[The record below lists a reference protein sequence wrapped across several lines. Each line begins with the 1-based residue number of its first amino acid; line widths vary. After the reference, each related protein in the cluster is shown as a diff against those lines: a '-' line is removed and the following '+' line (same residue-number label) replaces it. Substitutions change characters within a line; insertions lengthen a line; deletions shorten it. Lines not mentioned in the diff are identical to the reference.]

1 MSAEQFSLQ
10 VRLLTK
16 WHLWEKTGRASPRRD
31 PRIKAL
37 KEVTEERGA
46 EMQTYVACAKQGT
59 SGGWTEHLS
68 QRVSHQVAGGQGHR
82 TPEEA
87 GRTWG
92 RRALLHDLTR
102 SLSFIFESFSR
113 NITMLYTR
121 DYFTSSFSIFISPLL
136 SLMFWQEHPRKCK
149 IITPL
154 LIISIT
160 MVIVG
165 IFMCSEFRAIIANL
179 KSDALWY

>member
-1 MSAEQFSLQ
+1 MSAERFSLQ

-31 PRIKAL
+31 PRIAAL

-46 EMQTYVACAKQGT
+46 EMQTCGLCEARTVR
-59 SGGWTEHLS
+59 WLDWHLS

-92 RRALLHDLTR
+92 RRVLLHDLTR

-113 NITMLYTR
+113 NITMSYAR

-136 SLMFWQEHPRKCK
+136 SLMFWQEHQRKCK

-160 MVIVG
+160 VIIVG
-165 IFMCSEFRAIIANL
+165 IFMCSEYRAIIANL